1 MQVYSLEPLAKTT
14 AINSIIAYKNYIYP
28 HKGFSYPHR
37 LLHGGDSYSDY
48 VKTMLTNQTL
58 TEILKSYIQS
68 FQDCTKTS
76 KITMGKNNF
85 SFLVIPCCL
94 PV

>member
-1 MQVYSLEPLAKTT
+1 MQVHNLKPLAKTM

-37 LLHGGDSYSDY
+37 LLHGGDFYSDY

-58 TEILKSYIQS
+58 TKALKSYVQS
-68 FQDCTKTS
+68 LL
-76 KITMGKNNF
+76 G
-85 SFLVIPCCL
+85 
-94 PV
+94 